1 MCIDA
6 NVNVFHGFSFL
17 PSGRCQYFTWKDP
30 LGSRMLEWW
39 PAGKRDTKKLR
50 HQNNLLMDG
59 CGEFEVE
66 GTRKGDK
73 SDYFWIS
80 FLDGSQR
87 CMLFIEDSGIVQML
101 QTREVEIP
109 VAEYTVLLHG
119 LGLSLVDNENLKE
132 VMYMRIAR

>member
-1 MCIDA
+1 
-6 NVNVFHGFSFL
+6 
-17 PSGRCQYFTWKDP
+17 
-30 LGSRMLEWW
+30 
-39 PAGKRDTKKLR
+39 
-50 HQNNLLMDG
+50 MDG
-59 CGEFEVE
+59 CGEFEIE
-66 GTRKGDK
+66 GTKKGEK

-87 CMLFIEDSGIVQML
+87 CMLFIEDPGIVQML